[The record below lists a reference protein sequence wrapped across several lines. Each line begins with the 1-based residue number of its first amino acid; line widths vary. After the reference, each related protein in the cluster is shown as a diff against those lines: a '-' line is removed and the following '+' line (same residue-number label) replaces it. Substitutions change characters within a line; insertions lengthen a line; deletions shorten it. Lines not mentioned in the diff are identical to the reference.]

1 MKKLICTVLMFFCV
15 QTGFALSSTD
25 IPDEF
30 YINEHWFSL
39 TRNFDIKSE
48 SQHFGTVYRKLLSLT
63 LTYEFLDPNENSL
76 AIAKSRFFSLTTKF
90 DIYNKQGDLLG
101 IADENFFVFFPTFDL
116 YGSDG
121 ATKLARAKMN
131 FWGTSFTIYDPV
143 TDTEMATMSRSY
155 FRLKDNWTV
164 NITNRALFDQK
175 HIDPA
180 LLITVLAFQTD
191 SDYWKAQQQSASF
204 SAKNAANVDAK
215 KTIVGIST
223 EQRHLLIEKIYAVSD
238 QQGLTTVSVPEQSML
253 ATIATTLESRYK
265 TARVDEAV
273 QRKTTQEEIADFTD
287 FALEVVQSYR
297 LPQAEKKGILY
308 LLKTRLEENTDAG
321 HKKVI

>member
-1 MKKLICTVLMFFCV
+1 MKKLLFTVLMLLYT
-15 QTGFALSSTD
+15 QTGFALSFAE
-25 IPDEF
+25 IPNEF

-48 SQHFGTVYRKLLSLT
+48 NQNFGIVYRKLLSLT
-63 LTYEFLDPNENSL
+63 LAYEFLDPNDNSI

-90 DIYNKQGDLLG
+90 DVYDKQGNLLG
-101 IADENFFVFFPTFDL
+101 IANENFFAFFPTFDL
-116 YGSDG
+116 YDSDG
-121 ATKLARAKMN
+121 ETKLARAKMN

-164 NITNRALFDQK
+164 NITNRPIFNQK

-180 LLITVLAFQTD
+180 LLIIVLAFQTD
-191 SDYWKAQQQSASF
+191 SDYWKAQQQNASY
-204 SAKNAANVDAK
+204 SVKSAANVDAK
-215 KTIVGIST
+215 KAIEGIST
-223 EQRHLLIEKIYAVSD
+223 EQRHLLIEKINAVSY
-238 QQGLTTVSVPEQSML
+238 QQSLTNVPVPEQRTL
-253 ATIATTLESRYK
+253 ATIATTVESRYK
-265 TARVDEAV
+265 LARVDEAI
-273 QRKTTQEEIADFTD
+273 QRKTTQEKIADFTD

-297 LPQAEKKGILY
+297 LPKEEKKGILY
-308 LLKTRLEENTDAG
+308 LLKIRLEENTDAG